1 MKLFGKKKKEK
12 KKEKKKVEAEE
23 KDELE
28 LEEEELE
35 EEVPTQLDNQT
46 TVFDVIAPEG
56 MKIDAEDYG
65 VIKQS
70 LGSNTFFRPFYIPR
84 DGYPR
89 MMQTNWL
96 NMLTSA
102 GEVDVMIDIH
112 KEPKA

>member
-1 MKLFGKKKKEK
+1 MKLFGRKKKEK
-12 KKEKKKVEAEE
+12 KKIEAEE
-23 KDELE
+23 RDELE
-28 LEEEELE
+28 LEEEELEE

-96 NMLTSA
+96 NMLTS
-102 GEVDVMIDIH
+102 
-112 KEPKA
+112 

>member
-70 LGSNTFFRPFYIPR
+70 LGSNTFF
-84 DGYPR
+84 
-89 MMQTNWL
+89 
-96 NMLTSA
+96 
-102 GEVDVMIDIH
+102 
-112 KEPKA
+112 